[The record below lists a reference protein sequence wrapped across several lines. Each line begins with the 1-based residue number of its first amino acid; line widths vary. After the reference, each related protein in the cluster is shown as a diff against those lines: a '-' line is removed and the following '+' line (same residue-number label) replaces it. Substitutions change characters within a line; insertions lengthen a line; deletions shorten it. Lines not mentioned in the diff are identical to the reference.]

1 MRRNENRRR
10 ARVIN
15 RGLFKFLITRAIFPP
30 TAEDSWMSDKFVWYI
45 FVSARMEEEKGV
57 SNVQIL
63 WSACQ
68 ALSRAVK
75 IGPPGTPTDKVI
87 RPLEPE
93 INAVSKAACEYF
105 N

>member
-1 MRRNENRRR
+1 MEKSSCKKQDRRCLSIRTPRQFRNTT
-10 ARVIN
+10 
-15 RGLFKFLITRAIFPP
+15 L
-30 TAEDSWMSDKFVWYI
+30 
-45 FVSARMEEEKGV
+45 VSAHMEEKKGA

-75 IGPPGTPTDKVI
+75 IAPSGISKDEVI

-93 INAVSKAACEYF
+93 IQAVYKAARKYLDRIGRLILF
-105 N
+105 LAI